1 MFDLK
6 RSCLRLIVGLVLA
19 STLGCGFSFRSASEP
34 KTASSVPEPKILH
47 DRGGTI
53 PSLQARVTK
62 LVFFGSGPS
71 DIAPLKNPTYRSR
84 FEHSATKTVHPEVH
98 LTYPP
103 ADKRIYFTLTVHV
116 RENGKT
122 LRIVEH
128 ESRIEPSWTSSHHSV
143 GVGIMGPGNWQIG
156 KYEADVHINGEKVAT
171 GFFEVF

>member
-1 MFDLK
+1 MFDLH
-6 RSCLRLIVGLVLA
+6 RSCLLPIVGLALA
-19 STLGCGFSFRSASEP
+19 STLGCGSSFNSESSP
-34 KTASSVPEPKILH
+34 KTASSVPEPKIRH
-47 DRGGTI
+47 DKAGAI

-71 DIAPLKNPTYRSR
+71 DIAPLKNPIYKSR
-84 FEHSATKTVHPEVH
+84 FEHSATKTVHPEIH

-103 ADKRIYFTLTVHV
+103 PDKRIYFTLTVHV

-122 LRIVEH
+122 LRMVDYEG
-128 ESRIEPSWTSSHHSV
+128 RIEPSWTSSHHSV
-143 GVGIMGPGNWQIG
+143 GIGIMGPGNWQIG

>member
-6 RSCLRLIVGLVLA
+6 RSCLLLIVALALA
-19 STLGCGFSFRSASEP
+19 STLGCGSSFRSASEP
-34 KTASSVPEPKILH
+34 VAASSVPEPNIRH
-47 DRGGTI
+47 DKGGAI

-71 DIAPLKNPTYRSR
+71 DIAPLRNPIYRSR
-84 FEHSATKTVHPEVH
+84 FEHSATKTVHPEIH

-122 LRIVEH
+122 LRIVDYEG
-128 ESRIEPSWTSSHHSV
+128 RIEPSWSSSHHSV

-156 KYEADVHINGEKVAT
+156 RYEADVHINGEKVAT
-171 GFFEVF
+171 GFFEIF